1 MYFSYLGADKSRKG
15 KAKAK
20 FVPSDKQSV
29 EQLQLK
35 TRQKFEQKF
44 YKRLNRWVDANE
56 EAEMAEAAAA
66 ASSGAQN
73 FGSEHL

>member
-1 MYFSYLGADKSRKG
+1 MCTDKSRKG

-20 FVPSDKQSV
+20 GLASDRQSV
-29 EQLQLK
+29 EQLQMK

-56 EAEMAEAAAA
+56 EAEMAEAAATGA
-66 ASSGAQN
+66 AQN